1 MRKFVD
7 VHHVVFWSDGG
18 PTKSS
23 NLVALCRFH
32 HRRVHEGGY
41 DLKLDWSG
49 ALRVW
54 NPEGEELPTAYP
66 TRKHSGPC
74 RSERRIHERLR
85 LDAETL
91 SYGYNDP
98 LDYDTAV
105 EYLHKLR
112 NDPEGEVA

>member
-7 VHHVVFWSDGG
+7 VRHVVFWSEGG
-18 PTKSS
+18 ATKPS

-41 DLKLDWSG
+41 RLDLGRSG
-49 ALRVW
+49 QLRVW

-66 TRKHSGPC
+66 ALKHSGPC
-74 RSERRIHERLR
+74 RAESRLHEHLTI
-85 LDAETL
+85 DSDTL

-98 LDYDTAV
+98 LDYDTSV

-112 NDPEGEVA
+112 NPPEGK